1 RARAGRRG
9 SGRRLRRD
17 HGAPR
22 DPGQGRR
29 RAARRRLRRHPPP
42 RMSAEQRPRRTGPSR
57 RAAVLGG
64 LVAAGALAGT
74 TRATWVQATA
84 PDLAGTAQD
93 VAVGGADAAPAVLA
107 LALAALAAALAT
119 SLSSRWVRFL
129 TGPVLIAAGLG
140 AGLASLPPLRDPA
153 AAAGSAVAA
162 ATVVGGA
169 DVAADATSWPLIAL
183 VPALAVTATGVIVLI
198 AGGSWPV
205 GSRYRSAA
213 VTTAA
218 DPAEDPAA

>member
-1 RARAGRRG
+1 
-9 SGRRLRRD
+9 
-17 HGAPR
+17 
-22 DPGQGRR
+22 
-29 RAARRRLRRHPPP
+29 
-42 RMSAEQRPRRTGPSR
+42 MSAEQRPRRTGPSR

-153 AAAGSAVAA
+153 AAAGSAVAES
-162 ATVVGGA
+162 TGVVGA
-169 DVAADATSWPLIAL
+169 EVAADATSWPLIAL
-183 VPALAVTATGVIVLI
+183 VPALAVIATGVIVLI

-218 DPAEDPAA
+218 DPA